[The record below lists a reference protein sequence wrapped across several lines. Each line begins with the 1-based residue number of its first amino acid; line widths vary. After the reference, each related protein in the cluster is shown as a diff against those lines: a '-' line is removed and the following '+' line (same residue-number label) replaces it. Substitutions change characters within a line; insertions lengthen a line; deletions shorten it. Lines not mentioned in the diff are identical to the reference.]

1 MQQSRCTSERQER
14 WLGRADKFEIC
25 SFQRCPPGSRFS
37 GGDPVADVRMK
48 WQQTGMTDSS
58 KLLFNVGSFVACLTL
73 AAYVSWSVA
82 QSKLAADNFKC
93 TFDAVSTEN
102 AFSFGNLKQPIK
114 SISLAGFIDDPFD
127 AVLHRFA
134 GDALITTEGET
145 IEAAARGSVFVDDSG
160 DPIGIMIT
168 LENER
173 FGQDWLSITTLRDD
187 GVLDYNQSQA
197 FLYSDQ
203 ARGDPFRLTYPV
215 TMRCEATLS

>member
-1 MQQSRCTSERQER
+1 M
-14 WLGRADKFEIC
+14 DKFEIGR
-25 SFQRCPPGSRFS
+25 FQRPPPESRFS

-48 WQQTGMTDSS
+48 WQQTGMNNSL
-58 KLLFNVGSFVACLTL
+58 KLLFNVGSFVVCLAL
-73 AAYVSWSVA
+73 AAFVMWPIV
-82 QSKLAADNFKC
+82 QSKLASDNFKC
-93 TFDAVSTEN
+93 SFDAMSTEN
-102 AFSFGNLKQPIK
+102 EFSFGNLKQPIK

-127 AVLHRFA
+127 EVLYRFT
-134 GDALITTEGET
+134 GDALITAEGET
-145 IEAAARGSVFVDDSG
+145 IEATAHGLVFVNDRG

-187 GVLDYNQSQA
+187 GMLDYNQSKA

-215 TMRCEATLS
+215 TMRCEAALSS